1 MDSRAR
7 SPDGISVAIV
17 GLGSIGKAVARR
29 LSEGIPALRLTAV
42 AVRDPVKAS
51 AFIASLPFAPEIV
64 PIAEIARHADV
75 VIECAPADALP
86 EIAGYVLAAGKKLVV
101 LSVGALLQH
110 PGLELIA
117 RDNKGQILIPTGALI
132 GLDAVR
138 AAAEGIIHSVRL
150 VTRKPVAGLTGAPY
164 LLQTNL
170 NLQNI
175 VAPLQVFS
183 GSARQAAQG
192 FPSNLNVA
200 AALALAGIGAD
211 RTLVEIWADPAA
223 TRNVHHIEVDSDSA
237 RFSMTI
243 ENIPSENP
251 RTGRITALSVI
262 ALLRTLTACVKI
274 GT

>member
-1 MDSRAR
+1 MQSRAR
-7 SPDGISVAIV
+7 FSDGISVAIV
-17 GLGSIGKAVARR
+17 GLGSIGKSVARR
-29 LSEGIPALRLTAV
+29 LSEGIPGVRLTAV

-51 AFIASLPFAPEIV
+51 AFLASLPVVPAIV
-64 PIAEIARHADV
+64 PIAEVAKLADV
-75 VIECAPADALP
+75 VVECAPAAALP
-86 EIAGYVLAAGKKLVV
+86 EIAAYVLAAGKKLVV

-110 PGLELIA
+110 PGLERIA
-117 RDNKGQILIPTGALI
+117 HENKGQILIPTGALI

-150 VTRKPVAGLTGAPY
+150 VTRKPVAGLIGAPY

-170 NLQNI
+170 NMHDI
-175 VAPLQVFS
+175 VAPVRVFS
-183 GSARQAAQG
+183 GSAREAAQG

-262 ALLRTLTACVKI
+262 ALLRILTASVKV

>member
-1 MDSRAR
+1 MDSSAR
-7 SPDGISVAIV
+7 SSDGISVAIV
-17 GLGSIGKAVARR
+17 GLGSIGKSIARR

-42 AVRDPVKAS
+42 AVRDPVKAN
-51 AFIASLPFAPEIV
+51 AFIASLSVAPAIV
-64 PIAEIARHADV
+64 PLAEIAKHADV
-75 VIECAPADALP
+75 VIECAPAAALP
-86 EIAGYVLAAGKKLVV
+86 EIAGHVLSAGKKLVV
-101 LSVGALLQH
+101 LSAGALLEH
-110 PGLELIA
+110 AGLERIA

-150 VTRKPVAGLTGAPY
+150 VTRKPVAGLIGAPY
-164 LLQTNL
+164 LLEKKL
-170 NLQNI
+170 NIQDI
-175 VAPLQVFS
+175 VAPVQVFS
-183 GSARQAAQG
+183 GSARQAARG

-211 RTLVEIWADPAA
+211 RTTVEIWADPAA

-262 ALLRTLTACVKI
+262 ALLRALTACVKV